1 MSAVSQ
7 IQDRPVSFKAPQGW
21 LSAAPRIVVIG
32 AGGNGSEV
40 VDCLASF
47 HHAMR
52 SLGHPYGLHV
62 TTIDDTAVRE
72 PNLVRQR
79 FWPCDLGQYKS
90 VSLANRYNLMLGLNW
105 EGLPFRFPCMETET
119 AIAKADLIITAV
131 DLPSV
136 RVQVGALRSIK
147 ANCMWLDLGNE
158 SRHGQVVFGAI
169 TEKLRTT
176 YPNVLDAY
184 PEMPTLVDDTTKSC
198 SVAESLRSQDC
209 LINRAITTA
218 GMSILWELLRYGETA
233 KHWIMLNLET
243 GEQATF
249 PFQ

>member
-1 MSAVSQ
+1 MNAVTQPSCG
-7 IQDRPVSFKAPQGW
+7 PVSFKAPQGW
-21 LSAAPRIVVIG
+21 LSTAPRIVVIG

-52 SLGHPYGLHV
+52 SLGHPHGLHV
-62 TTIDDTAVRE
+62 TIIDDTVVRE

-90 VSLANRYNLMLGLNW
+90 VSLTNRYNLMLGLNW
-105 EGLPFRFPCMETET
+105 EGLPFRFPCTETET
-119 AIAKADLIITAV
+119 VIAKADLIITAV

-136 RVQVGALRSIK
+136 RVLVGNLISVK
-147 ANCMWLDLGNE
+147 TNCMWLDLGNE

-169 TEKLRTT
+169 HERLRKT

-184 PEMPTLVDDTTKSC
+184 PEMSSLEDDTTKSC

-218 GMSILWELLRYGETA
+218 GMSIIWELLRHGETS

-249 PFQ
+249 PF